1 MGPKGDKGDTGET
14 GDKGEKGEKG
24 ETGTAGP
31 VGPIGEKGEKGDTGA
46 SSKIITAELT
56 EADEQGDTILTLKI
70 KDGEETRDVNVKLLN
85 VRGPKGDKGE
95 KGDQGASI
103 TNAELDAESNLL
115 LTTGEGTKFIVAGV
129 KGEQGPKGDIITAAS
144 VDDKNAQIIL
154 KLTDHTGKEKEIPI
168 KLDSLI
174 QNSQAM
180 KGMETNVRGVAETV
194 EDVKYT
200 QKTDNPYFRLKIG
213 ENRDNIKDLDSNINT
228 VMSRATRVAK
238 GGPAHAAPPPPPSS
252 SPSFKC
258 SGPGECNST
267 KAQESR
273 GMCLSLEYDS
283 ETRNSKCNWDDTKQG
298 GAVLM
303 NLQKAIKQQQQMF
316 RKNIKKQRG
325 GSASKK
331 FKNNNVEKKQKKLNS
346 QKGGSNTPFYNDLIG
361 KWIQ

>member
-1 MGPKGDKGDTGET
+1 MGNTDKSQTGGYRQRGGEDASEPEEVYTLKVNYSDGTYELLENIKLRGPQGIKGDRGAYGPQGIKGDKGEQGPEGPMGPKGDKGDTGET
-14 GDKGEKGEKG
+14 GDK
-24 ETGTAGP
+24 
-31 VGPIGEKGEKGDTGA
+31 GEKGEKGDTGA

-180 KGMETNVRGVAETV
+180 KGMETSVRGVAEKV
-194 EDVKYT
+194 ENVKDT
-200 QKTDNPYFRLKIG
+200 QKVDNPYFRLK
-213 ENRDNIKDLDSNINT
+213 K
-228 VMSRATRVAK
+228 
-238 GGPAHAAPPPPPSS
+238 
-252 SPSFKC
+252 
-258 SGPGECNST
+258 
-267 KAQESR
+267 
-273 GMCLSLEYDS
+273 
-283 ETRNSKCNWDDTKQG
+283 
-298 GAVLM
+298 
-303 NLQKAIKQQQQMF
+303 
-316 RKNIKKQRG
+316 
-325 GSASKK
+325 
-331 FKNNNVEKKQKKLNS
+331 
-346 QKGGSNTPFYNDLIG
+346 
-361 KWIQ
+361 